1 MSIIDQLINN
11 LNVFKTQTYDRLY
24 YIQWSVSRNMT
35 FDIWQNAKTIITGVF
50 FNAFTTF
57 SPTGFFFFRNVVCS
71 LQESSYKFVESSK
84 IRVKKALGT
93 KLHCF
98 YVNIFFWF
106 FFTQSSK
113 SRCLVCTTV
122 ITVVKF
128 SVKNYKIRQ

>member
-1 MSIIDQLINN
+1 MECLKKHDL
-11 LNVFKTQTYDRLY
+11 
-24 YIQWSVSRNMT
+24 WH
-35 FDIWQNAKTIITGVF
+35 WQNAKTIITGVF

-57 SPTGFFFFRNVVCS
+57 SPTGFFFLRNVVCS

-128 SVKNYKIRQ
+128 SVKNYKIRQWGFNKKVKSWHILEKGQALLNQ